1 MRRIQRLSR
10 TAAVLKCCFALVL
23 VLTAGGASYA
33 QKTNSSVAQKPTVL
47 VLATSHMNNPGR
59 DVLNVQWDDV
69 LTEKRQREIR
79 QFVNLLKRFKPT
91 KIAVE
96 ASFGSAKLDEQYNLY
111 LRGEYQLTRHEREQI
126 GFRLAKELNHQKIY
140 GVDAEGDFDIGRVFA
155 FAAANNQQE
164 IVDRAFAIAKRQVAE
179 TQKLIPTATITEI
192 YKFLN
197 EQQRINEGHLPYML
211 MARIGK
217 DGEYP
222 GADFLADWYKRN
234 LKIYSNITR
243 ITQSKDDRIL
253 IIFGAGHAK
262 LLQQFIEDSGEYNLD
277 RASKY
282 F

>member
-1 MRRIQRLSR
+1 MKRNRLLSR
-10 TAAVLKCCFALVL
+10 IVVLECCFALAL
-23 VLTAGGASYA
+23 FFTACGAAYA
-33 QKTNSSVAQKPTVL
+33 QKTKLSGAQKPTVL

-69 LTEKRQREIR
+69 LTDKRQQEIR
-79 QFVNLLKRFKPT
+79 RFVNLLKQFKPT

-96 ASFGSAKLDEQYNLY
+96 AAYGSVKLGEQYSLY

-140 GVDAEGDFDIGRVFA
+140 GVDAEGDFDINRVFA
-155 FAAANNQQE
+155 FARANNQQE
-164 IVDRAFAIAKRQVAE
+164 IVDRAFEVAKRQVAE
-179 TQKLIPTATITEI
+179 TNKLIQTATVTEI

-197 EQQRINEGHLPYML
+197 EQQRINEGHLPYII
-211 MARIGK
+211 MARIGQ

-222 GADFLADWYKRN
+222 GADLLADWYKRN
-234 LKIYSNITR
+234 LKIFSNITR
-243 ITQSKDDRIL
+243 ITELKDDRIL
-253 IIFGAGHAK
+253 VISGAGHAK
-262 LLQQFIEDSGEYNLD
+262 LLQQFIEDSGEYNLE